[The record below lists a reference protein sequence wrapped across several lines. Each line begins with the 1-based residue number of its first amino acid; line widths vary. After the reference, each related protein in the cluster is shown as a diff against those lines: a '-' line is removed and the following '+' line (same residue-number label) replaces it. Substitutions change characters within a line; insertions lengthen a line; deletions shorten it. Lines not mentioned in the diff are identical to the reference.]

1 MANSNVN
8 VLQTVIQLRRGTEE
22 QWNLVKDSFIP
33 REGEPC
39 TTIYGDGRDALVKI
53 GDGKHTWGELGY
65 TRDSFLVTV
74 SQSGDKFV
82 SDKTFE
88 EIIKAV
94 KQNKMVCVIGTIEVD
109 GSMKT
114 IILPLE
120 SFTNDGEDDRLL
132 FKADGLG
139 VQIRQDG
146 TIWITQTV
154 YMEADDGR
162 AMPFNARDNSI
173 INLKDSN
180 ELSSAVTK
188 GYTDNSTPT
197 FIFLEEQ
204 NGVIQSKATD
214 LEKLRS
220 VLMSQINGYS
230 QTSSPLYKAIK
241 CYAVLNGNCYD
252 LVYSSKESS
261 QEAGKKDTVKRTF
274 YAITTDGLN
283 KLSVLIDENDNV
295 TWTKEAQGVAT
306 EQFVVTVTKVGE
318 HDTWESDK
326 TPAEI
331 AASSQ
336 AGKQVV
342 LKRQWQSKTE
352 AAYLVSVTDERADF
366 CFIGSDTNTD
376 LEQDFPISGDMFEQ
390 EWVTITA
397 DKAAKIH
404 REAHSPV
411 FMIQKIGDECA
422 SVVSPYN
429 FFNASFWGPASNVY
443 LFEDGEILSGV
454 VVQTS
459 EENSTNYFHI
469 YFPNYAKNKLYD
481 LKWNKDENP
490 STYTFTESPFIE
502 KPMVVTFTLKDPST
516 FSFKSD
522 TLYDDIKEA
531 ADAGR
536 IVYAFVPASSGGPLF
551 ARLVDARSTLV
562 FSGQTN
568 IDAVM
573 IIEMSSD
580 SDIVGTGI
588 NLLYCMD
595 KIFGDGDFNAGKR
608 RIKDVEEPVNA
619 SDAAT
624 KGYVDTSLAAK
635 TEQFIVTVK
644 KVDGV
649 SKSDKT
655 LAEIEAAA
663 KAGKQVVLKDTVIG
677 VEKFCYLVNVD
688 NNVATFCRAEQVT
701 EGMADL
707 SSTFARVWYSI
718 LNDQTVTYN
727 GDFNFP
733 KFLIEKDG
741 NGKYTSDLS
750 PDLVVDYI
758 GAAVFEWP
766 INVQLTKD
774 DENLFGTIKFFD
786 APAGYT
792 IHIYFPDYAKGK
804 VYDLKWNGDKNPST
818 YTFTELTLDEKPMIV
833 TFTLTDLSTFAL
845 KADTS
850 YADIVEAVN
859 KGRIVYALV
868 PNPGPVFGQLTNAS
882 SSTLYFAA
890 SNGLGQ
896 MMSIEMSSDSDISGK
911 FITTLYHPSDI
922 QGGGDF
928 NADSHRIENVKEP
941 IKPYDAATK
950 QYTDDILTAAKSY
963 ADNILT
969 AGNSDSVVIKSS
981 TPNSTKKFRITV
993 DDAGAISATEVVS

>member
-1 MANSNVN
+1 MANTDIN
-8 VLQTVIQLRRGTEE
+8 VLQTIIQLRRGTEE

-39 TTIYGDGRDALVKI
+39 TTIYDDGRDALIKI
-53 GDGKHTWGELGY
+53 GDGKRTWGELGY
-65 TRDSFLVTV
+65 TRDSFVVFFDKTETETEEGTLVTTDTTLEELV
-74 SQSGDKFV
+74 LAEENSKILMAFLRGKGP
-82 SDKTFE
+82 SDF
-88 EIIKAV
+88 
-94 KQNKMVCVIGTIEVD
+94 D
-109 GSMKT
+109 FL
-114 IILPLE
+114 LPLTAFGP
-120 SFTNDGEDDRLL
+120 SVVFSSNGMTIKLNDSNNKWYLTVNNLMETSNKYSGNFD
-132 FKADGLG
+132 AD
-139 VQIRQDG
+139 
-146 TIWITQTV
+146 
-154 YMEADDGR
+154 
-162 AMPFNARDNSI
+162 NKSI
-173 INLKDSN
+173 INLADSN

-188 GYTDNSTPT
+188 QYTDNSTPI

-204 NGVIQSKATD
+204 NGVIQSKVTD
-214 LEKLRS
+214 LEKLRN
-220 VLMSQINGYS
+220 VLMSQTQGYI
-230 QTSSPLYKAIK
+230 QTSNPLYKAIK
-241 CYAVLNGNCYD
+241 CYAVLDGNCYD
-252 LVYSSKESS
+252 LIYSSLEDT
-261 QEAGKKDTVKRTF
+261 QEAGKKSIVKGTF
-274 YAITTDGLN
+274 FAITSNGLT
-283 KLSVLIDENDNV
+283 KLNVVIDENDKV
-295 TWTKEAQGVAT
+295 TWTKEAQGIAS
-306 EQFVVTVTKVGE
+306 EQFIVTVTKVGE

-411 FMIQKIGDECA
+411 FMIQKVGDDCVSA
-422 SVVSPYN
+422 VSPYN
-429 FFNASFWGPASNVY
+429 FLNASFWGPASNVY

-568 IDAVM
+568 IGAVM
-573 IIEMSSD
+573 IIKMSSD

-588 NLLYCMD
+588 NLLYCRD
-595 KIFGDGDFNAGKR
+595 KIFGGGDFNAEKR
-608 RIKDVEEPVNA
+608 RIKDVEEPTDA

-635 TEQFIVTVK
+635 TEQFVVTVQD
-644 KVDGV
+644 VDGV

-663 KAGKQVVLKDTVIG
+663 KAGKQVVLKDNVD
-677 VEKFCYLVNVD
+677 FSYLVNV
-688 NNVATFCRAEQVT
+688 NNVAATFLESRKLGDGTDPIVMQSWH
-701 EGMADL
+701 L
-707 SSTFARVWYSI
+707 I
-718 LNDQTVTYN
+718 LNDQTVIMNTDAN
-727 GDFNFP
+727 L
-733 KFLIEKDG
+733 KQVIIEKDG
-741 NGKYTSDLS
+741 TGKYTSNLPPS
-750 PDLVVDYI
+750 LLMIAISLGSELNVVLD
-758 GAAVFEWP
+758 
-766 INVQLTKD
+766 KD
-774 DENLFGTIKFFD
+774 DENFIGTIHID
-786 APAGYT
+786 ANAVF
-792 IHIYFPDYAKGK
+792 HIYFPDYAKNK
-804 VYDLKWNGDKNPST
+804 IYDLKYNGDDPAT

-845 KADTS
+845 KADTP

-868 PNPGPVFGQLTNAS
+868 PNPGSVFGQLTNAS

-928 NADSHRIENVKEP
+928 NAYSHRIENVKEP